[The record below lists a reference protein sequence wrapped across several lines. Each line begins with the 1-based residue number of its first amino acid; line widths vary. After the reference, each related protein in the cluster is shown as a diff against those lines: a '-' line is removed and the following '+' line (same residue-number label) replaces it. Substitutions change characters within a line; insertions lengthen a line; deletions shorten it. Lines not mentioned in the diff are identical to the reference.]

1 MIRIRQILCPVD
13 FSPFARRALDHATV
27 LARWYQAE
35 LTVLHVSPL
44 MPTLFG
50 MEPAVHAATLAPFD
64 REALGRE
71 LLEFVG
77 ETVHATP
84 RPQLLVRSGPAA
96 GTLLGYAVEN
106 GTDLIVLGTH
116 GRTGFERFML
126 GSVTEKVVRKARCP
140 VLTVPRG
147 AAEGPKQPLF
157 GRILCA
163 VDFSPA
169 SDRAAQYALS
179 LAQEAKAQLTMLHV
193 VEWLPDHSFAKYPGF
208 DADHFRRS
216 LLTDARARAEALI
229 PEEAR
234 AWCET
239 DTHIVC
245 GKPYEEIVRIAHHDL
260 ADLVVLGV
268 HGHGPVDRVLFGSTA
283 QQVVRQAECP
293 VLTIR
298 P

>member
-1 MIRIRQILCPVD
+1 VIRIRQILCPVD
-13 FSPFARRALDHATV
+13 FSPFARRALDHAAV
-27 LARWYQAE
+27 LARWYEAE

-50 MEPAVHAATLAPFD
+50 MEPAVNAATLAPFD

-71 LLEFVG
+71 LLKFVG
-77 ETVHATP
+77 ETANATP

-96 GTLLGYAVEN
+96 ATVLGYAVEN
-106 GTDLIVLGTH
+106 NTDLIVLGTH

-126 GSVTEKVVRKARCP
+126 GSVTEKVVRKATCP

-147 AAEGPKQPLF
+147 ASEGPESPLF

-179 LAQEAKAQLTMLHV
+179 LAQEAKGQVTLLHV
-193 VEWLPDHSFAKYPGF
+193 VEWLPDASFAKYPGF
-208 DADHFRRS
+208 DVDHFRKS
-216 LLTDARARAEALI
+216 LLADARARTEALV
-229 PEEAR
+229 PEEAQ
-234 AWCET
+234 AWCEV
-239 DTHIVC
+239 DTRVVC
-245 GKPYEEIVRIAHHDL
+245 GKPYQEILRIARNDDTH
-260 ADLVVLGV
+260 LVVLGV
-268 HGHGPVDRVLFGSTA
+268 HGHGPIDRMLFGSTP